1 MSGIVVE
8 ADNWIG
14 CIHGYNPQDLIRLEN
29 LSKQHKF
36 HPNVKSSSLK
46 NYSGLHRFHNVRL
59 SGRRVMKTIKMGKAR
74 PAIFHQFETFV
85 ELSDGSVVKR
95 RSQAPKDEIR
105 MISDQRSSPMWNP
118 TRDDLDDTDPNA
130 VGKVDRFRKR
140 FGGFDGAE
148 EASEKLSFQERRK
161 QANEQKENLFDLL
174 GENATEVKGGKVQPK
189 WAKKKK

>member
-1 MSGIVVE
+1 MFPSARSITSGVHFV
-8 ADNWIG
+8 NSVR
-14 CIHGYNPQDLIRLEN
+14 H
-29 LSKQHKF
+29 
-36 HPNVKSSSLK
+36 SS
-46 NYSGLHRFHNVRL
+46 NVRL